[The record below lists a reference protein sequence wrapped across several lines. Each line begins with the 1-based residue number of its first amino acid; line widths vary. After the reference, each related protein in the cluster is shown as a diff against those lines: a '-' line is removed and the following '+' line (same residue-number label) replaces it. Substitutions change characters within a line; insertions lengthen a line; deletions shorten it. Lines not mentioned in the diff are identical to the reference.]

1 MNKLDFLFA
10 LEKRLQALPDEE
22 KAKALEYY
30 FEIIDDRMDCGA
42 TEEEAVAACGDVDG
56 IAEQIIMDTPL
67 TKLVR
72 QKNKTRRKMR
82 GWEIALLCIGS
93 PIWFSLLVAAFC
105 VLIALSAA
113 LWCVVIAFFA
123 VSAALGGTA
132 LGLTALAILYMVQG
146 QLSPALLA
154 LGCALILA
162 GLAVLIFL
170 LSKYTAKG
178 VVQFH
183 KLTFRGVKRCFI
195 RKETKQ

>member
-1 MNKLDFLFA
+1 MNKLDFLFE
-10 LEKRLQALPDEE
+10 LEKRLQALPDQE
-22 KAKALEYY
+22 KKQALEYY
-30 FEIIDDRMDCGA
+30 FEIVDDRMDCGM
-42 TEEEAVAACGDVDG
+42 TEEEAVAACGNVDE
-56 IAEQIIMDTPL
+56 IAKQIIMDTPL
-67 TKLVR
+67 TKLVK
-72 QKNKTRRKMR
+72 QKNRTRRKMR

-113 LWCVVIAFFA
+113 LWCVVISLFA
-123 VSAALGGTA
+123 VSAALSGTA